1 MDFSQLQFKQ
11 FKATLT
17 VTLLLFVFIVLY
29 LSYSSFSYQKE
40 YVTKKIEVL
49 QDFAE
54 RSMSRLQTNP
64 LLYQGEQ
71 ATILGDDRMQFVKG
85 YQQLSLHLY
94 NVPDEQRINTAK
106 VNLYINQ
113 FGGLWSVS
121 EIILIYR
128 ISHNG
133 SDYYAYYHNN
143 TRFNDL
149 ELKTFLS
156 DKMQPAII
164 TATTMIIA
172 LFIFQLFQIGRV
184 NSMVTELAS
193 WADNVS
199 TGKPLAPPKMKSGGI
214 NYLAKTMNKSLDTF
228 SHILEKEHA
237 FARFSSHELRTQVA
251 VLSANM
257 ELLELIMNDLKPQE
271 RRVLNRMLGAIEDM
285 KYQTEALL
293 WLSKETEKELVKE
306 SCSIKSIIS
315 KSVAENQLY
324 LDHEA
329 VKVVIIGNDLTI
341 ISHPTLLQIACN
353 NLIRNAF
360 QNTLRG
366 QVTIEIDDGGFVITN
381 HNDEA
386 LSEHEKQHGFGIGL
400 IIVERIVEKLEL
412 NYAMKELA
420 AGRSVKIQ
428 LSNLK

>member
-17 VTLLLFVFIVLY
+17 VALLLVVFIVIY

-40 YVTKKIEVL
+40 YVTHKITVL

-64 LLYQGEQ
+64 SLYKGEQ
-71 ATILGDDRMQFVKG
+71 ATILGDDRMQFVTG
-85 YQQLSLHLY
+85 YPQLSLHLY
-94 NVPDEQRINTAK
+94 NVPAEQDINIGK

-128 ISHNG
+128 ISHQG

-149 ELKTFLS
+149 ELKTFLT

-172 LFIFQLFQIGRV
+172 LFIFQLFQISRV
-184 NSMVTELAS
+184 NSMVSELAQ
-193 WADNVS
+193 WADSVS
-199 TGKPLAPPKMKSGGI
+199 AGKSIAPPKMKSGGI

-251 VLSANM
+251 ILSANM

-271 RRVLNRMLGAIEDM
+271 RRVLNRMLTAIEDM

-293 WLSKETEKELVKE
+293 WLSKETEKELIKE
-306 SCSIKSIIS
+306 SCSIKKIVS
-315 KSVAENQLY
+315 KSVEENQLY
-324 LDHEA
+324 LNHDE
-329 VKVVIIGNDLTI
+329 VKVVIIGDDLMLM
-341 ISHPTLLQIACN
+341 SQPTLLQIACN

-360 QNTLRG
+360 QNTVNG
-366 QVTIEIDDGGFVITN
+366 QVTIEIDNSGFVISNQN
-381 HNDEA
+381 HEA
-386 LSEHEKQHGFGIGL
+386 LNEYEKQHGFGIGL

-412 NYAMKELA
+412 SYEMQELET
-420 AGRSVKIQ
+420 GRSVTVK
-428 LSNLK
+428 LSR

>member
-1 MDFSQLQFKQ
+1 MGFAQLQFKQ
-11 FKATLT
+11 FKTTLT
-17 VTLLLFVFIVLY
+17 VALLLFIFIVIY
-29 LSYSSFSYQKE
+29 LSYSSFNYQKE
-40 YVTKKIEVL
+40 YITQKIEVL

-64 LLYQGEQ
+64 SLYQGDQ
-71 ATILGDDRMQFVKG
+71 ATILGDDRMQFVSG
-85 YQQLSLHLY
+85 YQQLSLHVN
-94 NVPDEQRINTAK
+94 NVPTEPQINTGK

-113 FGGLWSVS
+113 FGGLWTVS

-128 ISHNG
+128 ISHEG
-133 SDYYAYYHNN
+133 RDYYAYYHNN

-149 ELKTFLS
+149 ELKTYLT

-184 NSMVTELAS
+184 NSVVAELAQ
-193 WADNVS
+193 WADS
-199 TGKPLAPPKMKSGGI
+199 IAAGKPLALPKMRSGGI

-271 RRVLNRMLGAIEDM
+271 RRVLNRMLTGIEDM

-293 WLSKETEKELVKE
+293 WLSKETDKELVKE
-306 SCSIKSIIS
+306 NCSIKTIMS

-324 LDHEA
+324 LSHDT
-329 VKVVIIGNDLTI
+329 VKVLVIGDDLTFRT
-341 ISHPTLLQIACN
+341 HPTLLQIACN
-353 NLIRNAF
+353 NLVRNAF
-360 QNTLRG
+360 QNTVKG
-366 QVTIEIDDGGFVITN
+366 QVMIEIDTDGFMISN
-381 HNDEA
+381 HNDEI
-386 LSEHEKQHGFGIGL
+386 LSEDEKQHGFGIGL

-412 NYAMKELA
+412 DYTMQELE
-420 AGRSVKIQ
+420 AGRSVEIK
-428 LSNLK
+428 LA